1 MTSSGCGCSVLV
13 LLAVGPVLP
22 GQTDPPTAALLF
34 LGVSLKAT
42 RKKKKKFEFEVSPNL
57 QHKINNPT
65 IFFDPETLDLD
76 LAVALTPQYEQMNL
90 L

>member
-1 MTSSGCGCSVLV
+1 MLV

-42 RKKKKKFEFEVSPNL
+42 RKKKKFEFEVSPNL